1 MDTMNKD
8 FLNRREFGAR
18 CAALG
23 LSVPASTAM
32 FAGQA
37 RAQTP
42 DTTPRTVKFPDGTVV
57 PALGQGSWH
66 LGQGVHRQAVEEE
79 AMRTGIALGMTV
91 IDTSRNYG
99 DGRSERFI
107 GKVIAGQ
114 RDKVFLVSKIQA
126 DEIETGAAANLGAG
140 EQFALAARTDII
152 ARLCDQ
158 SLNRLGTNY
167 LDLYLLHSP
176 VPARF
181 VSGVV
186 AKFEE
191 LRAAGKIR
199 AWGVSNHNVQQMDRL
214 FAVPDGHR
222 CATNQW
228 RYSLRD
234 RQIEREI
241 LPWCI
246 AHNMPMMAASPLGG
260 IEFAKSMLG
269 ERTLKELGAAHGVS
283 PAAVALAF
291 VMRSGNVIAIP
302 ESGNPAHVKENA
314 AALSIR
320 WIPPTP

>member
-1 MDTMNKD
+1 MNKHL
-8 FLNRREFGAR
+8 LNRRQFGAR

-23 LSVPASTAM
+23 LSAPASSAM
-32 FAGQA
+32 FAGQSF
-37 RAQTP
+37 AQVP

-107 GKVIAGQ
+107 GRVIAGQ

-140 EQFALAARTDII
+140 EQFVLAVKADII

-158 SLNRLGTNY
+158 SLSRLGTSY

-214 FAVPDGHR
+214 FGVPDGHR

-234 RQIEREI
+234 RQIERDI

-246 AHNMPMMAASPLGG
+246 EHNMPMMAASPLGG
-260 IEFAKSMLG
+260 IEFAKTMLG
-269 ERTLKELGAAHGVS
+269 ERTLKDLGAAHGVS
-283 PAAVALAF
+283 AAAVALAF